1 MIFTPT
7 PLKGSY
13 IIQLQPVRDSRGWFT
28 RTFCK
33 NEFREIGHNKEW
45 VQMNQSYTAMKGSVR
60 GMHYQEPP
68 HGEVKMVRCI
78 RGKVYDVIIDIRKG
92 SSTFLQWF
100 GVELS
105 ETGMNMIY
113 IPEGFAHGFQTL
125 TDDCELVYHHSAYYT
140 PGAEKGIKYNDRM
153 VGISWPLEAAEV
165 SERDNA
171 HPSLTDNF
179 KGI

>member
-1 MIFTPT
+1 
-7 PLKGSY
+7 
-13 IIQLQPVRDSRGWFT
+13 
-28 RTFCK
+28 
-33 NEFREIGHNKEW
+33 
-45 VQMNQSYTAMKGSVR
+45 
-60 GMHYQEPP
+60 MHYQEPP
-68 HGEVKMVRCI
+68 HSEVKMVRCI

-125 TDDCELVYHHSAYYT
+125 TDDCELVYHHSEYYT

-153 VGISWPLEAAEV
+153 LDISWPLEPAEI

-171 HPSLTDNF
+171 HPPLTDNF